1 MAPLR
6 RHLAVGFSNKLF
18 SLFFR
23 AQDDFE
29 IATVIDIAA
38 EGSKINGN
46 ELRDI
51 FYNEI
56 KNTRRIGE
64 FEFDTRDFSVTNL
77 EGTH

>member
-1 MAPLR
+1 MF
-6 RHLAVGFSNKLF
+6 VI
-18 SLFFR
+18 FR
-23 AQDDFE
+23 AQDGFE

-38 EGSKINGN
+38 EGPKINGN

-64 FEFDTRDFSVTNL
+64 FVFETRDFSVTNL